1 MPGQGLLSTP
11 ESSSAPR
18 GALAVFA
25 PFACDSS
32 ELGRSLWAQKNP
44 KRVLGAFWGWRSEA
58 DLYLSETKFSFS
70 ACFRLFYE
78 EKRVLCTE
86 KAGL

>member
-25 PFACDSS
+25 PFASDSS
-32 ELGRSLWAQKNP
+32 ELGRILWAQKNT
-44 KRVLGAFWGWRSEA
+44 KRLLGAFWGWRSEA
-58 DLYLSETKFSFS
+58 DLSMSETKFSFLACYSRFS
-70 ACFRLFYE
+70 AKY
-78 EKRVLCTE
+78 
-86 KAGL
+86 GLQEP